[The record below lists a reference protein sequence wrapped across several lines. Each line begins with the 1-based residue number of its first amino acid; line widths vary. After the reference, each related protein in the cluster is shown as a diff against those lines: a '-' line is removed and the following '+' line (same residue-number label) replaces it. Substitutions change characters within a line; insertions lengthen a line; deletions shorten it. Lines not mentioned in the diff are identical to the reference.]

1 MPDFTVRSDAVNVE
15 QIMEQIRARIAE
27 KRGVDYTDA
36 QIRELASVKLEKFL
50 DPRGV
55 RSDLL
60 EQYRRAQPPYA
71 PPELPNYAFEAD
83 TLFESTRGPLRLIRK
98 LLMPVLKLFFNPN
111 PLIQALHIQAGLNTG
126 IAEREAK
133 RDAARYAFDQLH
145 YEVMHNLVVETT
157 RLGIEVK
164 NITMRLE
171 SLASRLEFNE
181 RRARALES
189 VVVYKP
195 ATENAA
201 QTETRREDV
210 RRDEPRRDD
219 ARRDETRRDD
229 GRRED
234 ARRDDARRRDEP
246 RRDEGHRHDGRRQES
261 RRPDAQRTD
270 QQRADPQRPDQP
282 RADAPRPEQPRSDAP
297 RPEQQRS
304 DAQRADSQRLD
315 AQRPDAQPS
324 PSPNAPLDQ
333 AASAGQA
340 DAASTTEQTAV
351 AGVVEGPGQR
361 SRRRRRRR
369 GRRGGGSAAAVMG
382 GDLAHADASADGG
395 SETDRD
401 SGSSEDDESSAADTT
416 SATEATSAAHERAAA
431 PDSRTARP
439 EPFEH
444 TFGALAHPA
453 ETTTSDPTHSASSST
468 GTARTSATSATSAE
482 PAPADPSATPEQ

>member
-15 QIMEQIRARIAE
+15 HIMEQIRARISE

-60 EQYRRAQPPYA
+60 DQYRRAQPPYA

-83 TLFESTRGPLRLIRK
+83 TLFESTRGPLRFIRK

-111 PLIQALHIQAGLNTG
+111 PLIQALHIQAGLNSG

-189 VVVYKP
+189 VVAYKP
-195 ATENAA
+195 ATEGGAT
-201 QTETRREDV
+201 QET
-210 RRDEPRRDD
+210 RRDEPRREDG
-219 ARRDETRRDD
+219 RRDD
-229 GRRED
+229 GRRDERRRD
-234 ARRDDARRRDEP
+234 EPKRDDARRQ
-246 RRDEGHRHDGRRQES
+246 DGRRQEA
-261 RRPDAQRTD
+261 RRPE
-270 QQRADPQRPDQP
+270 PPP
-282 RADAPRPEQPRSDAP
+282 APPV
-297 RPEQQRS
+297 
-304 DAQRADSQRLD
+304 
-315 AQRPDAQPS
+315 AQPE
-324 PSPNAPLDQ
+324 PTPVAPAEQTEPAATGDQ
-333 AASAGQA
+333 ASVPGAP
-340 DAASTTEQTAV
+340 
-351 AGVVEGPGQR
+351 EGPGQR

-382 GDLAHADASADGG
+382 GAQPGSEASVDEDGGSDEESSADGG
-395 SETDRD
+395 
-401 SGSSEDDESSAADTT
+401 ADTGPDAGPDAGADAGTNASVHT
-416 SATEATSAAHERAAA
+416 SA

-453 ETTTSDPTHSASSST
+453 ETATGDPTHSAST
-468 GTARTSATSATSAE
+468 TPGTPLGTTRTSAASAE
-482 PAPADPSATPEQ
+482 PASADPSATPEQ